1 MKITGK
7 TRVLGIFGYPV
18 AHTLSPAMHNAA
30 LEALAIE
37 ACYLPFDV
45 SPADLPGA
53 LDGIRRLGLLGVN
66 LTIPHK
72 EAALPLMDAL
82 SEEAARVGAVNTVEV
97 REGNLV
103 GHNTDGPGFVRFL
116 REDQGLR
123 LDGRRVLALGAGGAG
138 RAISFACADEH
149 ATQIV
154 IANRSKERGERLA
167 ADLRRAYPKVRISA
181 VLLTPEALVGVFRS
195 GIDLIVQTT
204 PMGMRP
210 EDPAPIPPE
219 LIEPR
224 HVVCDIIYLPEE
236 TPLLQAARLR
246 GASQVGGLGMLLHQG
261 ALAFEIWTGRPA
273 PLPVMREALQKELA
287 RRKV

>member
-1 MKITGK
+1 MKITGT
-7 TRVLGIFGYPV
+7 TRALGIFGYPV

-30 LEALAIE
+30 LEALSID

-45 SPADLPGA
+45 PPAGLPGA
-53 LDGIRRLGLLGVN
+53 VEGIRRLGMLGIN

-72 EAALPLMDAL
+72 EAALPLMDSL

-97 REGNLV
+97 REGQLV
-103 GHNTDGPGFVRFL
+103 GHNTDGLGFVRFL
-116 REDQGLR
+116 REEHGLCLEGMR
-123 LDGRRVLALGAGGAG
+123 ALLIGAGGAG
-138 RAISFACADEH
+138 RSISFACAGERV
-149 ATQIV
+149 TEIV
-154 IANRSKERGERLA
+154 IVNRTRERGERLA
-167 ADLRRAYPKVRISA
+167 ADLRRVYPKIRVSA
-181 VLLTPEALVGVFRS
+181 ATLTPKALAPVFRE

-224 HVVCDIIYLPEE
+224 HTVCDIVYLPEE
-236 TPLLQAARLR
+236 TPLLLEARLR
-246 GASQVGGLGMLLHQG
+246 GASPVGGLGMLLHQG

>member
-1 MKITGK
+1 MKITGT

-30 LEALAIE
+30 LEALGIE
-37 ACYLPFDV
+37 ACYLPFEV
-45 SPADLPGA
+45 ASADLPGA
-53 LDGIRRLGLLGVN
+53 IEGIRSLGLLGVN

-97 REGNLV
+97 RENKLV
-103 GHNTDGPGFVRFL
+103 GHNTDGLGFVRFL
-116 REDQGLR
+116 REDQGLS

-138 RAISFACADEH
+138 RAISFACAGEH

-167 ADLRRAYPKVRISA
+167 ADLRRAYPKIRISVA
-181 VLLTPEALVGVFRS
+181 PLTPEALDGVFRS

-219 LIEPR
+219 LIEPH
-224 HVVCDIIYLPEE
+224 HVVCDIVYLPEE

-246 GASQVGGLGMLLHQG
+246 GASLVGGLGMLLHQG
-261 ALAFEIWTGRPA
+261 ALAFELWTGRPA
-273 PLPVMREALQKELA
+273 PLPVMREALQNELA
-287 RRKV
+287 RRKG